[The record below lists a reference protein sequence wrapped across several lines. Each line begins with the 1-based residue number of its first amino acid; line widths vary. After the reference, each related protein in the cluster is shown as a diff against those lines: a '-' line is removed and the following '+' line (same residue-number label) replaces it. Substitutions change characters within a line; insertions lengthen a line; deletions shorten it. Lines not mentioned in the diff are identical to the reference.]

1 MPELTRRR
9 LLTSAGAAATA
20 AFAAEFLPRNIR
32 KALASGPPHGSGR
45 LSDIKHVVI
54 LMQENRSFDHYFGML
69 PGVRGFSDPAALTL
83 PDGKPVWYQPAPT
96 TPPTTNPAEYTNP
109 DGYLLPFRLNTLT
122 TSAQAIPST
131 SHAWSY
137 QHLSWDNGAMDGFVT
152 AHLAANGNNGPYTMG
167 YYTQEDIPFQW
178 ALAENFT
185 ICDNYHC
192 SVLGP
197 TWPNRLYHWS
207 AWIDPQGVGG
217 GPITSNI
224 DPTPYEWQTYPEALT
239 NAGVSWQM
247 YQEVDNYE
255 TNLLEMFKSFQ
266 SAPVNSTLFQSGMR
280 TFSPGQFEWDAMRD
294 RLPTVS
300 WLVPTSY
307 QSEHPDYTPAAGADF
322 VASKI
327 DAIAANPDVWA
338 KTVFILNYDEND
350 GLFDHVV
357 PPTPPAGTP
366 NEFITVPGN
375 PSWPIGGGFRVPCL
389 IVSPWTQ
396 GGWIASET
404 FDHTSSLQFL
414 ELLTGVTVPNITPW
428 RRSTFGN
435 LTSAFGF
442 PEFPSAVRSL
452 PGTKATL
459 AQAVRNV
466 NTLPEPTFPGASQ
479 TLPVQETG
487 PRPRPRNT
495 TRES

>member
-9 LLTSAGAAATA
+9 LLTAAGAAASA
-20 AFAAEFLPRNIR
+20 AFAAEFLPASVR
-32 KALASGPPHGSGR
+32 KALASGPQHGTGR

-54 LMQENRSFDHYFGML
+54 LMQENRSFDHYFGTL
-69 PGVRGFSDPAALTL
+69 PGVRGFSDPTAITL
-83 PDGKPVWYQPAPT
+83 SDGNSVFYQPVQT
-96 TPPTTNPAEYTNP
+96 TPPAGTTQYSNP
-109 DGYLLPFRLNTLT
+109 DGYLLPFHLDTMT

-131 SHAWSY
+131 SHAWAV
-137 QHLSWDNGAMDGFVT
+137 QHSAWNNGAMNNWLP
-152 AHLAANGNNGPYTMG
+152 AHIAADHANGPFTMG
-167 YYTQEDIPFQW
+167 YYTRDDIPFQF

-207 AWIDPQGVGG
+207 AWIDPEGVGG

-224 DPTPYEWQTYPEALT
+224 DPVPYEWMSYPEALT
-239 NAGVSWQM
+239 AAGVSWQM

-266 SAPVNSTLFQSGMR
+266 NAPVNSTLYQSGMR
-280 TFSPGQFEWDAMRD
+280 TFSPGQFEWDAAHD

-327 DAIAANPDVWA
+327 DAIASNPDVWA

-357 PPTPPAGTP
+357 PPTAPAGTAG
-366 NEFITVPGN
+366 EYIQVPGSPN
-375 PSWPIGGGFRVPCL
+375 WPIGAGFRVPCI

-396 GGWIASET
+396 GGWIASQP

-414 ELLTGVTVPNITPW
+414 EQLTGVTIPNITNW
-428 RRSTFGN
+428 RRQTFGD

-442 PEFPSAVRSL
+442 PEFPSAVPLL
-452 PGTKATL
+452 PGTKGKL
-459 AQAVRNV
+459 AQTAINV
-466 NTLPEPTFPGASQ
+466 NTLPEPSFPGASQ
-479 TLPVQETG
+479 TVPVQQTG

-495 TRES
+495 TRQA

>member
-9 LLTSAGAAATA
+9 LLTTAGAATAA
-20 AFAAEFLPRNIR
+20 AFAAEFLPANVRR
-32 KALASGPPHGSGR
+32 ALASGPPRGSGR

-54 LMQENRSFDHYFGML
+54 LMQENRSFDHYFGTL
-69 PGVRGFSDPAALTL
+69 PGVRGFSDPTALTL
-83 PDGKPVWYQPAPT
+83 STGNNVFYQPDPT
-96 TPPTTNPAEYTNP
+96 NVNGS
-109 DGYLLPFRLNTLT
+109 GYLLPWRLNTIT
-122 TSAQAIPST
+122 TGAQAIPST
-131 SHAWSY
+131 SHAWQY
-137 QHLSWDNGAMDGFVT
+137 QHESWDNGAMDNFVP
-152 AHLAANGNNGPYTMG
+152 AHIAANGAADGPFTMG
-167 YYTQEDIPFQW
+167 YYTREDIPFQF

-207 AWIDPQGVGG
+207 AYINPQGLYD
-217 GPITSNI
+217 GPAITANI
-224 DPTPYEWQTYPEALT
+224 DPVPYTWMSYPEALT
-239 NAGVSWQM
+239 AAGVSWQV

-255 TNLLEMFKSFQ
+255 CNPLEMFASFQ
-266 SAPVNSTLFQSGMR
+266 NAAVSSTLFQSGLR
-280 TFSPGQFEWDAMRD
+280 TFTNGQFEWDAMHD

-300 WLVPTSY
+300 WLIPTSY

-338 KTVFILNYDEND
+338 KTVFILDYDEND
-350 GLFDHVV
+350 GLFDHVP
-357 PPTPPAGTP
+357 PPTPSSATAYPD
-366 NEFITVPGN
+366 EFIQVSGSPL
-375 PSWPIGGGFRVPCL
+375 WPIGAGFRVPCL

-404 FDHTSSLQFL
+404 FDHTSVLQFL
-414 ELLTGVTVPNITPW
+414 ETFTGVTIPNISQW
-428 RRSTFGN
+428 RRETFGD

-442 PEFPSAVRSL
+442 AEFPSAVHRL
-452 PGTKATL
+452 PGTKRTL
-459 AQAVRNV
+459 GRAVYNV
-466 NTLPEPTFPGASQ
+466 NNLPEPTFPTGSQ
-479 TLPVQETG
+479 TPPVQEVG

-495 TRES
+495 TRDI